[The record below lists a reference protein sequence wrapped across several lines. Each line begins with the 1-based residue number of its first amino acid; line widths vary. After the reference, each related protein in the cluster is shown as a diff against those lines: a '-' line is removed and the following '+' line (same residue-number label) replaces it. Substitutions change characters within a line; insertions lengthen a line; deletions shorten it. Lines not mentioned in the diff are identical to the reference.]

1 LYHFGDACQ
10 QFDSFQFLASSI
22 DSKDRKIKAVMK
34 KSSPPSGTI
43 AYFSMDVAVDSKI
56 PTYSGGLG
64 VLAGDMLRSAADL
77 EIPMVAVSLI
87 HRKGY
92 FDQRLDSHGNQLE
105 SPAKWSPEEHLV
117 RLPTKVTLSLE
128 GREVCVGAWK
138 YIFRGVTGCS
148 VPLFFLD
155 TDLEENNAADRG
167 LTDFLYGG
175 DERYRLCQEAILG
188 LAGVAMLRTLG
199 YDDIRVF
206 HMNEGHSALATLALM
221 EEQAGSLPESG
232 FSEVEI
238 DAIRRRCVFT
248 THTPVP
254 AGHDRFPADLV
265 YQVLGKTRATTLAQL
280 QLMDGSLN
288 MTELAL
294 RLSGFVNGV
303 SMRHGEISRGM
314 FPNQSIRAITNGV
327 HASTWTAAPFA
338 DLYDRFLPEWRRDNC
353 YLRYAV
359 GIPLHAMRQA
369 HAQAKRELLRQIRWL
384 TGTQLDEKVFT
395 LGFARRATG
404 YKRGDLLFT
413 DLERLKQIARH
424 AGPMQVVYAGKAH
437 PRDEGGKAIIR
448 RIFEAA
454 AALANDVRVVYLEN
468 YDMALGKLLCS
479 GVDVWLNTPLRPQEA
494 SGTSG
499 MKAAL
504 NGVPSFSVLDG
515 WWIEGHIEGV
525 TGWSIGDASGVE
537 NDSVAEAASLYEKL
551 AQVILPLYYKEPDR
565 FAQMMRS
572 AIALNGS
579 YFNTQRMISQ
589 YVRNA
594 YAAARDLAVQPLD

>member
-1 LYHFGDACQ
+1 MTNPL
-10 QFDSFQFLASSI
+10 
-22 DSKDRKIKAVMK
+22 
-34 KSSPPSGTI
+34 PPTGTI
-43 AYFSMDVAVDSKI
+43 AYFSMDIAVDSKI

-77 EIPMVAVSLI
+77 AVPMVAVSLV

-92 FDQRLDSHGNQLE
+92 FDQRLDAGGNQLE
-105 SPAKWSPEEHLV
+105 SPAKWSPESQLMRV
-117 RLPTKVTLSLE
+117 SPRVIVAVE
-128 GREVCVGAWK
+128 GREVRVSAWK
-138 YIFRGVTGCS
+138 YLFQGITGYS
-148 VPLFFLD
+148 VPLYFLD
-155 TDLEENNAADRG
+155 TDLEENDPADRG

-175 DERYRLCQEAILG
+175 DERYRLCQEVILG
-188 LAGVAMLRTLG
+188 IGGIAMLRALG
-199 YDDIRVF
+199 YAELRVF

-221 EEQAGSLPESG
+221 EEQAGSLPDRTYTEL
-232 FSEVEI
+232 EVN
-238 DAIRRRCVFT
+238 AVRRRCVFT

-254 AGHDRFPADLV
+254 AGHDRFNADLV
-265 YQVLGKTRATTLAQL
+265 AQVLGKQRADALARL
-280 QLMDGSLN
+280 SVMDGALN

-294 RLSGFVNGV
+294 RFSGFVNGV
-303 SMRHGEISRGM
+303 SLRHGEISRAM
-314 FPNQSIRAITNGV
+314 FPNYTIAAITNGV
-327 HASTWTAAPFA
+327 HAATWASAPFA
-338 DLYDRFLPEWRRDNC
+338 ELYDRVLPDWRRDNC

-359 GIPLHAMRQA
+359 DIPLAIIRQTHLA
-369 HAQAKRELLRQIRWL
+369 AKRELLNHVRWL
-384 TGTQLDEKVFT
+384 TGVQLDEKVFT

-404 YKRGDLLFT
+404 YKRGDLLFI
-413 DLERLKQIARH
+413 DRERLKQIARQV
-424 AGPMQVVYAGKAH
+424 GPIQLVYAGKAH

-454 AALANDVRVVYLEN
+454 AVLANDVRVVYLEN

-515 WWIEGHIEGV
+515 WWIEGHVEGV
-525 TGWSIGDASGVE
+525 TGWSIGDSGTE
-537 NDSVAEAASLYEKL
+537 NNSDAEALSLYDKL
-551 AQVILPLYYKEPDR
+551 AGVILPLYYKDADK
-565 FAQMMRS
+565 FAQVMRS

-579 YFNTQRMISQ
+579 YFNTQRMIFQ

-594 YAAARDLAVQPLD
+594 YSNVGTQDGQLD